1 MDNFIYII
9 AGFGLGALIA
19 AVPLALRIMALEK
32 RNAQLEQTPEAMQ
45 QNFDA
50 LASEALRKNNESFL
64 QLARENIEKTQNNNN
79 NDFEKRQKA
88 IADMVDP
95 ISKSLKDMEQR
106 VDHLGKTGNTLEGQL
121 KSFALEQQRL
131 RQETGNLVKVLS
143 NSNDRGKWGELQL
156 QRAFEAIGLI
166 EGTHFRQQVYVSDEN
181 NRGLKPDFVVH
192 MPGGMDIVIDVKTPI
207 EPYWKASEEDS
218 SALEQENAMRDFTVK
233 LREHLKTI
241 SSKSY
246 WQQFDSPEFVVMF
259 LPTESL
265 FSMAISG
272 DKNLIEDAA
281 KANVILASPTTM
293 MGLLRVVMYGWQQ
306 QIVAEEAKTIAALG
320 TDLYKRLST
329 FSGHM
334 EKVRKG
340 LSSALDGY
348 NKAVGSFQSSVLPG
362 ARKFNDL
369 KIGTGGAELTAPSQI
384 EATPRLID
392 VETNNGNSNSDTAT

>member
-1 MDNFIYII
+1 MDSSLLYSV
-9 AGFGLGALIA
+9 AGFGLGALCA
-19 AVPLALRIMALEK
+19 AVPLFLRITALEK
-32 RNAQLEQTPEAMQ
+32 RNAQLEQAPDALRAS
-45 QNFDA
+45 FDS
-50 LASEALRKNNESFL
+50 LASEALRKNNEMFL
-64 QLARENIEKTQNNNN
+64 TLARENIEKTQNTQQH
-79 NDFEKRQKA
+79 DFEKRQKA
-88 IADMVDP
+88 IAELVDP
-95 ISKSLKDMEQR
+95 IAKTLKDMEQR
-106 VDHLGKTGNTLEGQL
+106 VDHLGRTGNTLEGQL

-143 NSNDRGKWGELQL
+143 NTNDRGKWGEMQL

-166 EGTHFRQQVYVSDEN
+166 EGTHFRQQVHVQDEN

-192 MPGGMDIVIDVKTPI
+192 MPGGVDIVIDVKTPI
-207 EPYWKASEEDS
+207 EPYWKAVEEDLTQAEQQ
-218 SALEQENAMRDFTVK
+218 SAFKEFSVK

-265 FSMAISG
+265 FSMAISA
-272 DKNLIEDAA
+272 DKTLIEDAA
-281 KANVILASPTTM
+281 KNNVILASPTTM

-306 QIVAEEAKTIAALG
+306 QVVAEEAKTIAALG
-320 TDLYKRLST
+320 TDLYKRLNT

-334 EKVRKG
+334 EKLRKG

-348 NKAVGSFQSSVLPG
+348 NSAVGSLQSSVLPG

-369 KIGTGGAELTAPSQI
+369 KIGTGGVDLHSPQQI
-384 EATPRLID
+384 EATPRVLNAAQD
-392 VETNNGNSNSDTAT
+392 DAA

>member
-19 AVPLALRIMALEK
+19 AVPLFLRIMTLEK

-50 LASEALRKNNESFL
+50 LAGEALRKNNESFL

-218 SALEQENAMRDFTVK
+218 SVIEQENAMRDFSVK

-265 FSMAISG
+265 FSLAISG
-272 DKNLIEDAA
+272 DKQLIEDAA
-281 KANVILASPTTM
+281 KNNVILASPTTM

-369 KIGTGGAELTAPSQI
+369 KIGTGGVELEAPAQI

-392 VETNNGNSNSDTAT
+392 VETTNSNTENVA

>member
-1 MDNFIYII
+1 MDSLIYSI
-9 AGFGLGALIA
+9 AGFGLGARCA
-19 AVPLALRIMALEK
+19 AVPLFLRITSLEK
-32 RNAQLEQTPEAMQ
+32 RNAQLEQAPDALRQ
-45 QNFDA
+45 SFDS
-50 LASEALRKNNESFL
+50 LASEALRKNNEMFL
-64 QLARENIEKTQNNNN
+64 TLARENIEKTQNNQN

-88 IADMVDP
+88 IAEMVDP
-95 ISKSLKDMEQR
+95 IAKTLKDMEQR
-106 VDHLGKTGNTLEGQL
+106 VDHLGRTGSTLEGQL

-143 NSNDRGKWGELQL
+143 NTNDRGKWGEMQL

-166 EGTHFRQQVYVSDEN
+166 EGTHFHQQVHVSDEN

-192 MPGGMDIVIDVKTPI
+192 MPGGVDIVIDVKTPI
-207 EPYWKASEEDS
+207 EPYWKAVEEDLTQAEQQSAFKDFS
-218 SALEQENAMRDFTVK
+218 SK
-233 LREHLKTI
+233 LRDHLKTV

-265 FSMAISG
+265 FSMAVSF
-272 DKNLIEDAA
+272 DKTLIEDAA
-281 KANVILASPTTM
+281 KHNVILASPTTM

-329 FSGHM
+329 FTGHM
-334 EKVRKG
+334 EKLRKG
-340 LSSALDGY
+340 LNSALDGY
-348 NKAVGSFQSSVLPG
+348 NKAVGSLQSSVLPG

-369 KIGTGGAELTAPSQI
+369 KIGTGGVDLHTPQQI
-384 EATPRLID
+384 EAAPRVID
-392 VETNNGNSNSDTAT
+392 ASQDDAA

>member
-1 MDNFIYII
+1 MDSLIYSI
-9 AGFGLGALIA
+9 AGFGLGALCA
-19 AVPLALRIMALEK
+19 AVPLFLRITSLEK
-32 RNAQLEQTPEAMQ
+32 RNAQLEQAPDALRQ
-45 QNFDA
+45 SFDS
-50 LASEALRKNNESFL
+50 LASEALRKNNEMFL
-64 QLARENIEKTQNNNN
+64 TLARENIEKTQNNQN

-88 IADMVDP
+88 IAEMVDP
-95 ISKSLKDMEQR
+95 IAKTLKDMEQR
-106 VDHLGKTGNTLEGQL
+106 VDHLGRTGSTLEGQL

-143 NSNDRGKWGELQL
+143 NTNDRGKWGEMQL

-166 EGTHFRQQVYVSDEN
+166 EGTHFHQQVHVSDEN

-192 MPGGMDIVIDVKTPI
+192 MPGGVDIVIDVNTPI
-207 EPYWKASEEDS
+207 EPYWKAVEEDLTQAEQQSAFKDFS
-218 SALEQENAMRDFTVK
+218 SK
-233 LREHLKTI
+233 LRDHLKTV

-265 FSMAISG
+265 FSMAVSF
-272 DKNLIEDAA
+272 DKTLIEDAA
-281 KANVILASPTTM
+281 KHNVILASPTTM

-329 FSGHM
+329 FTGHM
-334 EKVRKG
+334 EKLRKG
-340 LSSALDGY
+340 LNSALDGY
-348 NKAVGSFQSSVLPG
+348 NKAVGSLQSSVLPG

-369 KIGTGGAELTAPSQI
+369 KIGTGGVDLHTPQQI
-384 EATPRLID
+384 EAAPRVID
-392 VETNNGNSNSDTAT
+392 ASQDDAA

>member
-1 MDNFIYII
+1 MDSLIYSI
-9 AGFGLGALIA
+9 AGFGLGALCA
-19 AVPLALRIMALEK
+19 AVPLFLRITSLEK
-32 RNAQLEQTPEAMQ
+32 RNAQLEQAPDALRQ
-45 QNFDA
+45 SFDS
-50 LASEALRKNNESFL
+50 LASEALRKNNEMFL
-64 QLARENIEKTQNNNN
+64 TLARENIEKTQNNQN

-88 IADMVDP
+88 IAEMVDP
-95 ISKSLKDMEQR
+95 IAKTLKDMEQR
-106 VDHLGKTGNTLEGQL
+106 VDHLGRTGSTLEGQL

-143 NSNDRGKWGELQL
+143 NTNDRGKWGEMQL

-166 EGTHFRQQVYVSDEN
+166 EGTHFHQQVHVSDEN

-192 MPGGMDIVIDVKTPI
+192 MPGGVDIVIDVKTPI
-207 EPYWKASEEDS
+207 EPYWKAVEEDLTQAEQQSAFKDFS
-218 SALEQENAMRDFTVK
+218 SK
-233 LREHLKTI
+233 LRDHLKTV

-265 FSMAISG
+265 FSMAVSF
-272 DKNLIEDAA
+272 DKTLIEDAA
-281 KANVILASPTTM
+281 KHNVILASPTTM

-329 FSGHM
+329 FTGHM
-334 EKVRKG
+334 EKLRKG
-340 LSSALDGY
+340 LNSALDGY
-348 NKAVGSFQSSVLPG
+348 NKAVGSLQSSVLPG

-369 KIGTGGAELTAPSQI
+369 KIGTGGVDLHTPQQI
-384 EATPRLID
+384 EAAPRVID
-392 VETNNGNSNSDTAT
+392 ASQDDAA